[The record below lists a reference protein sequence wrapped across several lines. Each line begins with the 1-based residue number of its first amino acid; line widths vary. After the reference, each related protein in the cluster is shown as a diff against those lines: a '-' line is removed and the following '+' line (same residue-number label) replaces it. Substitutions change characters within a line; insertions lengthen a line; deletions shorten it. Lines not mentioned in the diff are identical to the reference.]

1 MLPAGDSQNGANA
14 RTRFGVRHATPPRF
28 QQDLSTYLDTK
39 RSRVAASFSSISAS
53 LALVALRS
61 MFFNK
66 KKDKANNGTPAKV
79 SLVFVQE
86 RNAQRIEADTS
97 QLPCLSNP
105 QPAAAPMMDDDTVQ
119 QGNLTPTLTGS
130 SKKPAAAAAPG
141 SPAEL
146 LSMTEKELVKA
157 KEQVAQE
164 KAAKRKLYSS
174 LVKLANELKKTRSE
188 IVPLQAEADYNAQSW
203 YEGGMWRRPEV
214 LPGVSSSPAKRIQF
228 RQAIG
233 LSDLFFNLV
242 TVTAF
247 TRVGMAVSEHNG
259 LEVASLL
266 YFGVFWMIWSKETSY
281 STRFDTTDLS
291 AQLVTLLTCF
301 ALLFGSLST
310 TSPINSEDGTRI
322 MMVAGFVAFLH
333 FLLHVRVALWYR
345 NAFPDT
351 IESYVR
357 SFAIMTMILTL
368 LETIVWVVGIF
379 VLPVDFPYRWA
390 IFLAGILLS
399 MRIPR
404 SFLSN
409 DFHGT

>member
-1 MLPAGDSQNGANA
+1 
-14 RTRFGVRHATPPRF
+14 
-28 QQDLSTYLDTK
+28 
-39 RSRVAASFSSISAS
+39 
-53 LALVALRS
+53 
-61 MFFNK
+61 
-66 KKDKANNGTPAKV
+66 
-79 SLVFVQE
+79 
-86 RNAQRIEADTS
+86 
-97 QLPCLSNP
+97 
-105 QPAAAPMMDDDTVQ
+105 MDDDTVQ
-119 QGNLTPTLTGS
+119 QGNLTPTIGSS
-130 SKKPAAAAAPG
+130 SKKSANASPG
-141 SPAEL
+141 DPKEL
-146 LSMTEKELVKA
+146 LNMTEKELAKA

-188 IVPLQAEADYNAQSW
+188 MVPLQAAADYNEQSW

-214 LPGVSSSPAKRIQF
+214 LPGVSTAPEKRIAS

-247 TRVGMAVSEHNG
+247 TRVGMAISEHNG
-259 LEVASLL
+259 LDAASLL

-322 MMVAGFVAFLH
+322 MEVAGFVAFLH
-333 FLLHVRVALWYR
+333 FLLHVRVTLWYR
-345 NAFPDT
+345 NAIPDT
-351 IESYVR
+351 IEAYVR
-357 SFAIMTMILTL
+357 SFAIMTMILTF
-368 LETIVWVVGIF
+368 LETTVWVVGIF
-379 VLPVDFPYRWA
+379 VFPQDFAYRWV
-390 IFLAGILLS
+390 IFLVGILLS

-409 DFHGT
+409 DFHGTFMVILFTNRISYLFLGLELPTIQYEVLTCSSHSHSFGSQQPHAREVEPFSFFFLDSSCRVSSWCPVHSLSMKRPRWNNTLSSVRPV